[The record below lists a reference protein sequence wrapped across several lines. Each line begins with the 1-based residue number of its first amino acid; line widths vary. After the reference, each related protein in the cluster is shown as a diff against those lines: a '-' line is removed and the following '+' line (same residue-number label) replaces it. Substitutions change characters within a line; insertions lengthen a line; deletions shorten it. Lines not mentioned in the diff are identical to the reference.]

1 MAKGWIR
8 GSRRGKRVAQ
18 VPKYTYYFNGH
29 YLDAI
34 TTTRVQVELLGH
46 MKIVEGAISFLSN
59 NTHLSNLGIS
69 LNILMRETTKGSLT
83 VRDPK
88 QSQTSSLTDYLMS
101 MDQKQGRSLPNIWT
115 KKAGSNK
122 TCAERASKPNSL
134 LLQIKFTL
142 LLQMRR

>member
-46 MKIVEGAISFLSN
+46 LKIVEDAISFLSN

-69 LNILMRETTKGSLT
+69 L
-83 VRDPK
+83 
-88 QSQTSSLTDYLMS
+88 TS
-101 MDQKQGRSLPNIWT
+101 
-115 KKAGSNK
+115 
-122 TCAERASKPNSL
+122 
-134 LLQIKFTL
+134 
-142 LLQMRR
+142 